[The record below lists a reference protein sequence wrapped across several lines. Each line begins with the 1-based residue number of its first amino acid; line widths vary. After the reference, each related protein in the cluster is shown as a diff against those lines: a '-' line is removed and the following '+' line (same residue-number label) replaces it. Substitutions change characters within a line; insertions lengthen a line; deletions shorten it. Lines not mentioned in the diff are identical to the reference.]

1 MHLVVWYHWL
11 VQVVTGYEMGFRCQR
26 CCEQGHV
33 WETLWMDCQQNQ
45 PASGPQGSVQCG
57 SQGNWWV
64 SGYPSVCSCL
74 SWFHF
79 NISMF
84 WYFCTFSCLFYDF
97 LKNKCLND
105 MKIVL
110 YEQFLYHRYSGHF
123 WIWTLWEKQLWT
135 SMHKSSK
142 WTATIFL

>member
-1 MHLVVWYHWL
+1 MK
-11 VQVVTGYEMGFRCQR
+11 
-26 CCEQGHV
+26 
-33 WETLWMDCQQNQ
+33 
-45 PASGPQGSVQCG
+45 
-57 SQGNWWV
+57 WV
-64 SGYPSVCSCL
+64 SDARDAVSKALYGRLFGWIVNKINQLLAPKDQSSVEAREIGGCLDIHQFVLVCLDFILIYLCSGT
-74 SWFHF
+74 SAHF
-79 NISMF
+79 F
-84 WYFCTFSCLFYDF
+84 VYFTIF
-97 LKNKCLND
+97 KNKCLND